1 MIVRIIYLFV
11 LLFSFN
17 VFAAESFDQNAF
29 EQRLLNEKQLIEQIE
44 LKLNDSKLDEQKVVT
59 MRAALRES
67 DAKLST
73 FVTEL
78 VPYEKELRAEIAD
91 LGPAPQSE
99 QAQPEPELIQKQRTK
114 LTEASLLLE
123 GLMTQAEALQ
133 SKIAR
138 LLEKVARVRSAQFIE
153 QLMERQVS
161 AFKPDVWFSSTP
173 VIVEQ
178 VNKISRSIKSI
189 ITAHRFASMGVS
201 LIVLILLAMSVI
213 LSKPVLSGS
222 YNSTRSARLSIVA
235 QSLIWPLSAVLAS
248 AFFIYHSLLSTTMLD
263 DKNNPL
269 VETSL
274 LLFVAISMAC
284 IVAVRLAKIRLI
296 RPSVCGLIIISS
308 ILYAIDSF
316 LMVSARYYGSAVE
329 LMIGQSYIVT
339 SIFAVLLSSVS
350 WSVLKDLQLKSDHIL
365 PKKLFVLFVAS
376 SVLMLSANLFSYA
389 AFSRFIF
396 EHLIVIMA
404 LLITVALVRAYI
416 HPYLFKLEQLFSQND
431 GTTVADHEPEKLLYF
446 WLSLAVDAMLLLAV
460 FPVAARI
467 AGAEWLEIVDWAKQ
481 AFFGFK
487 VGNLTISIASI
498 TFAIVIFMILL
509 FGTKMIQ
516 NVLSYKILPKTRMD
530 ISARQ
535 SVTQV
540 LGYAGLIIAL
550 LAGIAALGF
559 DLTNFA
565 LIAGALSV
573 GIGFGLQSIVSNFV
587 SGLILLFERPIKV
600 GDWIITNSGEG
611 IVKKISVRSTEIE
624 TFDKTAI
631 IVPNSELISSS
642 VKNWT
647 LSDHIGRLVIS
658 VGVSYSSEPHRV
670 KELLLS
676 CVADDSRF
684 LTTPE
689 PTVHFR
695 DFGDN
700 SLIFDLRFFIHDIS
714 ERILI
719 ETEIRLLIW
728 DKLKA
733 ENIEISFPQRD
744 LHIRSAP
751 GLEELFRHAK

>member
-1 MIVRIIYLFV
+1 MIIRVIYLFV

-17 VFAAESFDQNAF
+17 VFAVESFDQNAF
-29 EQRLLNEKQLIEQIE
+29 EQRLLNEKQLIEKIE
-44 LKLNDSKLDEQKVVT
+44 FRLNENNLDEQEVLA
-59 MRAALRES
+59 MRMALRES
-67 DAKLST
+67 DGKLST
-73 FVTEL
+73 FVSEL

-91 LGPAPQSE
+91 LGPAPQDPE
-99 QAQPEPELIQKQRTK
+99 AQPEPELIQKQRTK
-114 LTEASLLLE
+114 LTEALLVLE
-123 GLMTQAEALQ
+123 GMRTQAEALQ

-138 LLEKVARVRSAQFIE
+138 LLEKIATARNAQFIE
-153 QLMERQVS
+153 QLLERQVP

-173 VIVEQ
+173 VMVEQ
-178 VNKISRSIKSI
+178 INKIRHAIKSI
-189 ITAHRFASMGVS
+189 IAAYPFASAGVALVV
-201 LIVLILLAMSVI
+201 LIVLAMSI
-213 LSKPVLSGS
+213 IWSKPVLSVKQ
-222 YNSTRSARLSIVA
+222 NSKRSDRLSIIA
-235 QSLIWPLSAVLAS
+235 QSLTWPLFAVLAS
-248 AFFIYHSLLSTTMLD
+248 AFFIYNSLLSTAMFD
-263 DKNNPL
+263 DKNNLL
-269 VETSL
+269 VEASL
-274 LLFVAISMAC
+274 LLFVAVSMAC
-284 IVAVRLAKIRLI
+284 IVAVRLDKVRLI
-296 RPSVCGLIIISS
+296 RPSVCWLIIISA
-308 ILYAIDSF
+308 ILYAFDNF
-316 LMVSARYYGSAVE
+316 LLVSARYSGSAVE
-329 LMIGQSYIVT
+329 LMIAQSYIVT
-339 SIFAVLLSSVS
+339 TIFSLLVISVS
-350 WSVLKDLQLKSDHIL
+350 LSVLKHSQPKSDYIL
-365 PKKLFVLFVAS
+365 PKKLFVLFIVS

-416 HPYLFKLEQLFSQND
+416 RPYLFKLDQLFSQND
-431 GTTVADHEPEKLLYF
+431 GTIVADHEQEKLLYF
-446 WLSLAVDAMLLLAV
+446 WLSLAVDAILLLAV
-460 FPVAARI
+460 LPVAARI
-467 AGAEWLEIVDWAKQ
+467 AGVEWLEIVDWAKQ

-509 FGTKMIQ
+509 FGTKVIQ
-516 NVLSYKILPKTRMD
+516 NVLSYKILPKTRID
-530 ISARQ
+530 VSARQ

-559 DLTNFA
+559 DLTNLA

-600 GDWIITNSGEG
+600 GDWIITNSGQG

-624 TFDKTAI
+624 TFERTTI

-647 LSDHIGRLVIS
+647 HTDRCGRLNIS
-658 VGVSYSSEPHRV
+658 VGVSYSSDPHRV
-670 KELLLS
+670 KEILLS
-676 CVADDSRF
+676 CVADNSRV
-684 LTTPE
+684 LTSPE

-695 DFGDN
+695 EFGDN
-700 SLIFDLRFFIHDIS
+700 SLIFDLRFFIQNIS
-714 ERILI
+714 DVILM
-719 ETEIRLLIW
+719 ETEMRLLIW

-733 ENIEISFPQRD
+733 DNIEISFPQRD